1 VSRTSDGERKENTMQ
16 VVVDKDA
23 CLGAGNCVRTAPDVF
38 DQDEEGFVELLDD
51 NPPSAL
57 EEDVLLARRLCPAR
71 AITVNES

>member
-1 VSRTSDGERKENTMQ
+1 VSRASKSERKENTMR
-16 VVVDKDA
+16 VSVDKDV

-51 NPPSAL
+51 NPPSEL